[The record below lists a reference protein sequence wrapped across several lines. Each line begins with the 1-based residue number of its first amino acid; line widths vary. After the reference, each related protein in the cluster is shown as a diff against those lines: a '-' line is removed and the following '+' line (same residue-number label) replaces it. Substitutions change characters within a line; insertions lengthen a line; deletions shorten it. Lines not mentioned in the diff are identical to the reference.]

1 MKNLFH
7 INLSYLT
14 NKTSIEIE
22 LSSRFKA
29 LMAEATAICLAFAH
43 TGGAASDSS
52 GGLAIL
58 EKLAFAPASKS
69 KYTPKEMQQALD
81 LVCRAALHYSDQGRP
96 YDNLA
101 RVIVMLAQAY
111 PCRFPKMRLPKRK
124 KLPGRPHFSEMGT
137 AAYELLRQSDGRRAP
152 EVPIF
157 VAYHSRPSRR
167 DYSKEC

>member
-1 MKNLFH
+1 
-7 INLSYLT
+7 
-14 NKTSIEIE
+14 
-22 LSSRFKA
+22 
-29 LMAEATAICLAFAH
+29 
-43 TGGAASDSS
+43 
-52 GGLAIL
+52 LAIL

-157 VAYHSRPSRR
+157 VAYHLAHDLSQMKQPPKVIKQLLFSLHKEVQLFVVTMTCLAELS
-167 DYSKEC
+167 DAWGNSKARQAAMRN